1 MPACKLAHGAPSLYC
16 SSEMKCIDENQIAEW
31 LHQRSIHKDPYH
43 GDAAPA
49 FYLQF
54 YAPKGNSLIDGLI
67 RHYYD
72 QILHRADSMIHMTDW
87 ETIEQSQM
95 MTISKIRSSHGEERC
110 LIDAP
115 GHILTWKEKELGIS
129 LFHLSASFGWSSYLY
144 SPQDHSTLFNWE
156 GEIFDFW
163 TDRIDAITEMKLMLH
178 HWDLTETSMRKS

>member
-1 MPACKLAHGAPSLYC
+1 
-16 SSEMKCIDENQIAEW
+16 MKCIDENQIAEW

-95 MTISKIRSSHGEERC
+95 MTISKIRSSHSEERC

-115 GHILTWKEKELGIS
+115 GHILT
-129 LFHLSASFGWSSYLY
+129 
-144 SPQDHSTLFNWE
+144 
-156 GEIFDFW
+156 
-163 TDRIDAITEMKLMLH
+163 
-178 HWDLTETSMRKS
+178 